1 MLKHLINNNVKNIE
15 ISGIR
20 KFFNLVSGEKDV
32 VSLTIGQPD
41 FHTPDNV
48 KKQEYRLLKITL
60 QHIHQIKG
68 FWNCG
73 KQYIPIIRQT
83 MN

>member
-20 KFFNLVSGEKDV
+20 KFFNLVSDEKDV

-48 KKQEYRLLKITL
+48 KNA
-60 QHIHQIKG
+60 G
-68 FWNCG
+68 
-73 KQYIPIIRQT
+73 IPGD
-83 MN
+83 